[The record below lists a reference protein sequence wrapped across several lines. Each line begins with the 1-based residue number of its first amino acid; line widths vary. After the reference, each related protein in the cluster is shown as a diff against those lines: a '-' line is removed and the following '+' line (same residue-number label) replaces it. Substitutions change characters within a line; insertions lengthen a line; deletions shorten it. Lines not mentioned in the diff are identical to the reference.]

1 MATPEHEDGHHRG
14 YHDLGGIEGGPI
26 DQSEHV
32 LEPWEKRVDA
42 IRGLLG
48 DKKRRVMR
56 ADGLRNAIETMGE
69 DLYKELSYYE
79 KWMAAMIKIV
89 TERGIMTRDEIDA
102 RMAQIIERLELGEIE
117 PRPTPPRP
125 DQTKGQG

>member
-1 MATPEHEDGHHRG
+1 MASTEQEDGHHRG

-26 DQSEHV
+26 DKSEHV

-102 RMAQIIERLELGEIE
+102 RMAEIIERLELGEIE
-117 PRPTPPRP
+117 ARPTPPRP
-125 DQTKGQG
+125 EQTKGQD

>member
-1 MATPEHEDGHHRG
+1 MTDADKHRG
-14 YHDLGGIEGGPI
+14 YHDLGGNEGGPI

-69 DLYKELSYYE
+69 DLYTELSYYE
-79 KWMAAMIKIV
+79 KWMAAMIKI
-89 TERGIMTRDEIDA
+89 TTDRGILTRDEIDA
-102 RMAQIIERLELGEIE
+102 RMDEIVRRLGLEQLES
-117 PRPTPPRP
+117 RPTPPRP
-125 DQTKGQG
+125 ED